1 MRKKYTLLKKKY
13 YPIKKSK
20 FYKIILILRNPYVIF
35 LFVLFI
41 SIIISIF
48 VIFIRKYFPNEKNDI
63 INNQINN
70 SSTKL
75 LKEIININ
83 DKNNYI
89 DIMHVQNTVKYHN
102 DNNNTS
108 PIIDSKYSKR
118 KLYWKSPSLINLI
131 QIREEIK
138 TYKHIKITFEN
149 KTDFIKREKPK
160 VSLIITAHN
169 QEKNIITIYASIQR
183 QELKDIEII
192 FIDDASK
199 DNTSLSIQE
208 LMKYDNRIVY
218 LKNDINKRAFYSRN
232 KGILNAKGEYIL
244 VIDPDDLLLNNIL
257 IKAYETAKKYNLDI
271 VQFYAMIGIYQI
283 PRLWRDVKYKEGIL
297 RNNQEIRENFYQSF
311 SRNLW
316 DKLVRR
322 EVYLKSIEFM
332 KDEYKNELYFLN
344 NDDTAFFGLV
354 HVADTFGFLEEVGYF
369 YILRPRYVYDYRSD
383 PKNTNLIFRSIF
395 NNMKY
400 FYMQSD
406 DTVADKRNM
415 AYKYF
420 DKSFKDLKKNM
431 DKLSADF
438 DFILEVLELYLNS
451 SYFNESQKKKLYTIK
466 SMVIERKNE
475 LIKI

>member
-13 YPIKKSK
+13 YPTKKSK
-20 FYKIILILRNPYVIF
+20 FYKIILILRNPNVIF

-208 LMKYDNRIVY
+208 
-218 LKNDINKRAFYSRN
+218 
-232 KGILNAKGEYIL
+232 
-244 VIDPDDLLLNNIL
+244 
-257 IKAYETAKKYNLDI
+257 
-271 VQFYAMIGIYQI
+271 
-283 PRLWRDVKYKEGIL
+283 
-297 RNNQEIRENFYQSF
+297 
-311 SRNLW
+311 
-316 DKLVRR
+316 
-322 EVYLKSIEFM
+322 
-332 KDEYKNELYFLN
+332 
-344 NDDTAFFGLV
+344 
-354 HVADTFGFLEEVGYF
+354 
-369 YILRPRYVYDYRSD
+369 
-383 PKNTNLIFRSIF
+383 
-395 NNMKY
+395 
-400 FYMQSD
+400 
-406 DTVADKRNM
+406 
-415 AYKYF
+415 
-420 DKSFKDLKKNM
+420 
-431 DKLSADF
+431 
-438 DFILEVLELYLNS
+438 
-451 SYFNESQKKKLYTIK
+451 
-466 SMVIERKNE
+466 
-475 LIKI
+475 

>member
-1 MRKKYTLLKKKY
+1 
-13 YPIKKSK
+13 
-20 FYKIILILRNPYVIF
+20 
-35 LFVLFI
+35 
-41 SIIISIF
+41 
-48 VIFIRKYFPNEKNDI
+48 
-63 INNQINN
+63 
-70 SSTKL
+70 
-75 LKEIININ
+75 
-83 DKNNYI
+83 
-89 DIMHVQNTVKYHN
+89 
-102 DNNNTS
+102 
-108 PIIDSKYSKR
+108 
-118 KLYWKSPSLINLI
+118 
-131 QIREEIK
+131 
-138 TYKHIKITFEN
+138 
-149 KTDFIKREKPK
+149 
-160 VSLIITAHN
+160 
-169 QEKNIITIYASIQR
+169 
-183 QELKDIEII
+183 
-192 FIDDASK
+192 
-199 DNTSLSIQE
+199 
-208 LMKYDNRIVY
+208 MKYDNRIVY

-475 LIKI
+475 LNKI